1 MSWWKK
7 VWQRHRTSWHFS
19 ASLCILQL
27 EFELNKKSLELWNL
41 QCWPCM
47 DDFKSHVCWIL
58 WLRHATLNTQ
68 EVTKKHQVPVCLILA
83 AAHHDKRQ
91 LVWLCDCVMIFP
103 VLLKIL
109 AHVKHGCFL
118 YLHSLNLCNRTLND
132 WFNKAKVISMS
143 KSAVA
148 NGSAGWAC

>member
-1 MSWWKK
+1 MAFFSQSLHPSAGIWVKPKVSWTLKFAVLTMHGWLQEPCLLNIVAETCYLEHPGGNEETSSACLPVSGAWK
-7 VWQRHRTSWHFS
+7 HPF
-19 ASLCILQL
+19 
-27 EFELNKKSLELWNL
+27 
-41 QCWPCM
+41 
-47 DDFKSHVCWIL
+47 
-58 WLRHATLNTQ
+58 
-68 EVTKKHQVPVCLILA
+68 ILA

-148 NGSAGWAC
+148 NGSAGGAC